1 LEGALGVVVT
11 MALDLG
17 VFGEDCEAMMV
28 ISVEERKDEM
38 KTGGRLENE
47 QIGDAF

>member
-1 LEGALGVVVT
+1 
-11 MALDLG
+11 MASDLG

-38 KTGGRLENE
+38 KNGGRHENE
-47 QIGDAF
+47 QMDEAL